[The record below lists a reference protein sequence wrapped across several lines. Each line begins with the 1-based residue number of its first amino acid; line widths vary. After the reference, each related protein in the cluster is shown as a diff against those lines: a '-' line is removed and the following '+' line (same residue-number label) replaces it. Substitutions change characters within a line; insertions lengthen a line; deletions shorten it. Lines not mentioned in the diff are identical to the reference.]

1 MRGGAERW
9 APPPACQALG
19 GAALSPK
26 GHLRL
31 TLETSTTL
39 QVWNFLECSL
49 CLGDICLLFQNHPLA
64 ILSLEIPKASG
75 QNQVFFPDTGSQ
87 EALPHWVT
95 WYGLSCV
102 PPRIPVLK
110 LQPPGESV

>member
-1 MRGGAERW
+1 MGATPCLPGPGWGCPLPRGASEVDPGNQHNSSSLELPGMFSLPW
-9 APPPACQALG
+9 
-19 GAALSPK
+19 
-26 GHLRL
+26 RL
-31 TLETSTTL
+31 
-39 QVWNFLECSL
+39 
-49 CLGDICLLFQNHPLA
+49 CLLFQNHPPA